1 MASVKIDISETKIEA
16 KWEGE
21 NPIERR
27 GPLLKDQQEPA
38 KQGAGFIRVYRTQGS
53 EVGIKQEDKNS
64 ALDGDDEQLNSIL
77 VNHYTHQDGSEN
89 RDHKHSFGEEISE
102 DGILNWLDL
111 TIYHPKFGGKYKD
124 HPVMDLPWYYC
135 QVMILLIQGVSNV
148 LQLCTF

>member
-27 GPLLKDQQEPA
+27 GPLLKYQQEPA

-89 RDHKHSFGEEISE
+89 RDHKHSFGEEISKY
-102 DGILNWLDL
+102 GFLNWLDL
-111 TIYHPKFGGKYKD
+111 TIDLTRFFIAPSASQPK
-124 HPVMDLPWYYC
+124 
-135 QVMILLIQGVSNV
+135 IQPIK
-148 LQLCTF
+148 T

>member
-1 MASVKIDISETKIEA
+1 
-16 KWEGE
+16 
-21 NPIERR
+21 
-27 GPLLKDQQEPA
+27 
-38 KQGAGFIRVYRTQGS
+38 
-53 EVGIKQEDKNS
+53 VGIKQEDKNS

-89 RDHKHSFGEEISE
+89 RDHKHSSGEEISE
-102 DGILNWLDL
+102 DGFLNWLDF

-135 QVMILLIQGVSNV
+135 GVIVLLIQGVSNV